1 MVKNG
6 SGKKSKL
13 QRHSMAVFFSNAT
26 SANGAHL
33 WWCVI
38 TPHAI
43 RTMNFSNSQDRLMAS
58 PIIHARTK
66 TIFNVMKAIGIPH
79 HDCSSDY
86 F

>member
-1 MVKNG
+1 
-6 SGKKSKL
+6 
-13 QRHSMAVFFSNAT
+13 
-26 SANGAHL
+26 
-33 WWCVI
+33 
-38 TPHAI
+38 
-43 RTMNFSNSQDRLMAS
+43 MAS